1 MDSRDL
7 VYASDHMRFAVETA
21 KQVAYAPVPVLIEGE
36 SGTGKELIARLI
48 HSSSPRSDGP
58 FIAVNCGAIPHALFE
73 SEVFGHT
80 AGAFTGAHRA
90 RPGLFE
96 TAAGGTLF
104 LDEIGELSPAMQ
116 AKLLRVLQEGCVRR
130 VGEDRSREFD
140 VRVVAATNKELEM
153 EMRAGRFREDL
164 FFRISVVR
172 IFLEP
177 LRTRKDDVLALLK
190 HFARKHAVLL
200 GKHEPR
206 FAGDVP
212 ALFTRYPWPGN
223 VRELEN
229 EVQRLVVLASDGK
242 PISASKVSRR
252 IRKGALTAENP
263 AAGSALRERVES
275 FEREVIKETLDRYG
289 WNKTR
294 AARYLGI
301 TRQGLHRKLRKLRI
315 SRMNGVDPAPLR

>member
-7 VYASDHMRFAVETA
+7 VYTSEHMRFAVETA

-58 FIAVNCGAIPHALFE
+58 FVAVNCGAIPRSLFE
-73 SEVFGHT
+73 SELFGHA
-80 AGAFTGAHRA
+80 AGAFTGARRA

-116 AKLLRVLQEGCVRR
+116 AKLLRVLQEGSARR

-140 VRVVAATNKELEM
+140 VRIVAATNKELES
-153 EMRAGRFREDL
+153 EMRANRFREDL

-177 LRTRKDDVLALLK
+177 LRTRKDDVLALMS
-190 HFARKHAVLL
+190 HFARKHAGLL
-200 GKHEPR
+200 GKHEPG
-206 FAGDVP
+206 FTGELLG
-212 ALFTRYPWPGN
+212 LFTRYSWPGN

-229 EVQRLVVLASDGK
+229 EVQKLVVLASDGK
-242 PISASKVSRR
+242 PIGISKVSRR
-252 IRKGALTAENP
+252 IRKGAI
-263 AAGSALRERVES
+263 AGGGSDAGRMLRERVES
-275 FEREVIKETLDRYG
+275 FEREVIKETLERYG

-315 SRMNGVDPAPLR
+315 SRD

>member
-1 MDSRDL
+1 MDSGDL
-7 VYASDHMRFAVETA
+7 IYASEHMRFAVETA

-58 FIAVNCGAIPHALFE
+58 FVAVNCGAIPRSLFE
-73 SEVFGHT
+73 SELFGHA
-80 AGAFTGAHRA
+80 AGAFTGARRA

-116 AKLLRVLQEGCVRR
+116 AKLLRVLQEGGVRR
-130 VGEDRSREFD
+130 VGEDRQREFD
-140 VRVVAATNKELEM
+140 VRVLAATNRELER
-153 EMRAGRFREDL
+153 EMRASRFREDL

-177 LRTRKDDVLALLK
+177 LRTRKEDVIALVD
-190 HFARKHAVLL
+190 HFARKYAGLL

-206 FAGDVP
+206 FTAELL
-212 ALFTRYPWPGN
+212 ALFTRYAWPGN

-229 EVQRLVVLASDGK
+229 EVQKLVVLASDGK
-242 PISASKVSRR
+242 PIGISKVSRR
-252 IRKGALTAENP
+252 IRKAATAGPE
-263 AAGSALRERVES
+263 AGCALRERVAS
-275 FEREVIKETLDRYG
+275 FEREVIKETLERYG

-294 AARYLGI
+294 AARCLGI

-315 SRMNGVDPAPLR
+315 TQN